1 MTNQAVYDVAW
12 SEANEHV
19 LLTGQADGTLKL
31 FDWTN
36 PQGPIMS
43 LEEHTAE
50 VYGVDWNLNEKH
62 LISSA
67 AWDHSVKVWD
77 AMRGVCLSTFR
88 AHQNLAYAA
97 IWSPARP
104 ACLASVGGDAMLHIQ
119 DLNAGEMPVQS
130 IQAHQHE
137 ILTVDWN
144 KYNEFMV
151 VTGSVDKTIR
161 TFDLRNFGQPLQ
173 ILHGHQLAVKRVKC
187 HPYNETQIV
196 SCSYDTAVNVFDMT
210 MGQMQTLLSVDRA
223 TRFLAFVLPLTGSQ
237 ALLLYLYP
245 CCIVALRNEGNSR
258 PEEYTRGQ
266 AGNSERTKSKSK
278 VKGDHSIQGQATAAS
293 TTAGNCTDLDYTPRL
308 EIAVLLSGS
317 FFCKVKR
324 ASTGFVQLSRVLAR
338 ALHSRVTSRQRFVSP
353 VRLKI
358 QGRVLKRYPIISRPN
373 VLRSHEQHSEAFHC
387 HELDR
392 QVNRA
397 AVLPLA
403 VAAVLACVTKFCGLA
418 ADLQTV
424 DLPEICSSW
433 VGTAG
438 AQSPGPFVPIEAACE
453 KWKTLKSGPVHSRC
467 RSRVAGSWK
476 PTGEIDI
483 QGPEEEALAQSV
495 WEAFQEQYTGAAER
509 GMYMD
514 TPVGENDI
522 KYRWRRLR
530 DTFGITSEEAVGIMQ
545 TDALPLVID
554 ADYVQVW
561 RSNVT
566 AELSMA
572 ASLLEMG
579 GTSGTQASASEPL
592 LPSALRTL
600 ADRKE
605 LVEGQIA
612 EYDGMPWFQRALF
625 DTSAFQAHADWLK
638 QWRQEWAVKIPQ
650 PKAQAPSSGPQRS
663 PIPKARENAAEETE
677 AEDVEEADAAAGSP
691 NFKLPAVAA
700 AKAALEKFGTDW
712 KAAGMDSV
720 VEEVVNLMQSDPQNA
735 FVQER
740 GCESLRYLCTDDES
754 RQAVAAKDAI
764 PTILRSMELN
774 ENESEVQGYCCGTL
788 VHLAATA
795 STRRSIVQEKGL
807 EAILRAMQMHPSNA
821 FVQFKACAALAN
833 LAATSQEQSLLA
845 SLGGG
850 EMILK
855 TMRLHVHDLSV
866 LEYCLGALHNL
877 ATYHGNQAALR
888 TAGAVRVLR
897 DAVRLHPQ
905 NHQVQ
910 QVGKKTIRLL
920 KGRNAP
926 WSAPT
931 FGNWMG
937 STLSGADF
945 SMAKAVGYCR
955 QDAMLL
961 SALRCGPEQLLGTSG
976 LSLKQFLLWIYGL
989 TCCDGWGIACLPKS
1003 VTIAS
1008 VCCDSCFASQ
1018 KTFKAMVDGADRDK
1032 ALEIVTRHPGILA
1045 AGPDV
1050 KDNMLQADLASNAIN
1065 AARSLGNLFR

>member
-1 MTNQAVYDVAW
+1 M
-12 SEANEHV
+12 
-19 LLTGQADGTLKL
+19 
-31 FDWTN
+31 
-36 PQGPIMS
+36 IS
-43 LEEHTAE
+43 L
-50 VYGVDWNLNEKH
+50 
-62 LISSA
+62 
-67 AWDHSVKVWD
+67 
-77 AMRGVCLSTFR
+77 
-88 AHQNLAYAA
+88 
-97 IWSPARP
+97 
-104 ACLASVGGDAMLHIQ
+104 
-119 DLNAGEMPVQS
+119 
-130 IQAHQHE
+130 
-137 ILTVDWN
+137 
-144 KYNEFMV
+144 
-151 VTGSVDKTIR
+151 
-161 TFDLRNFGQPLQ
+161 
-173 ILHGHQLAVKRVKC
+173 
-187 HPYNETQIV
+187 
-196 SCSYDTAVNVFDMT
+196 
-210 MGQMQTLLSVDRA
+210 DRA
-223 TRFLAFVLPLTGSQ
+223 
-237 ALLLYLYP
+237 
-245 CCIVALRNEGNSR
+245 
-258 PEEYTRGQ
+258 
-266 AGNSERTKSKSK
+266 
-278 VKGDHSIQGQATAAS
+278 
-293 TTAGNCTDLDYTPRL
+293 
-308 EIAVLLSGS
+308 IAVL
-317 FFCKVKR
+317 
-324 ASTGFVQLSRVLAR
+324 
-338 ALHSRVTSRQRFVSP
+338 
-353 VRLKI
+353 
-358 QGRVLKRYPIISRPN
+358 
-373 VLRSHEQHSEAFHC
+373 
-387 HELDR
+387 
-392 QVNRA
+392 
-397 AVLPLA
+397 
-403 VAAVLACVTKFCGLA
+403 VAAVL
-418 ADLQTV
+418 LQ
-424 DLPEICSSW
+424 
-433 VGTAG
+433 
-438 AQSPGPFVPIEAACE
+438 
-453 KWKTLKSGPVHSRC
+453 
-467 RSRVAGSWK
+467 
-476 PTGEIDI
+476 
-483 QGPEEEALAQSV
+483 ALL
-495 WEAFQEQYTGAAER
+495 
-509 GMYMD
+509 
-514 TPVGENDI
+514 
-522 KYRWRRLR
+522 RLR
-530 DTFGITSEEAVGIMQ
+530 STE
-545 TDALPLVID
+545 
-554 ADYVQVW
+554 VW

-572 ASLLEMG
+572 AALLEMG
-579 GTSGTQASASEPL
+579 GAQASEPDREPL

-600 ADRKE
+600 ADRKD

-638 QWRQEWAVKIPQ
+638 QWRQEWAAKIP
-650 PKAQAPSSGPQRS
+650 KAPSSGPQSAAS
-663 PIPKARENAAEETE
+663 PIPKAREDAEDE
-677 AEDVEEADAAAGSP
+677 AEDADADAGSP

-877 ATYHGNQAALR
+877 ATYPGNQAALR

-926 WSAPT
+926 
-931 FGNWMG
+931 
-937 STLSGADF
+937 
-945 SMAKAVGYCR
+945 
-955 QDAMLL
+955 DA
-961 SALRCGPEQLLGTSG
+961 S
-976 LSLKQFLLWIYGL
+976 
-989 TCCDGWGIACLPKS
+989 
-1003 VTIAS
+1003 
-1008 VCCDSCFASQ
+1008 